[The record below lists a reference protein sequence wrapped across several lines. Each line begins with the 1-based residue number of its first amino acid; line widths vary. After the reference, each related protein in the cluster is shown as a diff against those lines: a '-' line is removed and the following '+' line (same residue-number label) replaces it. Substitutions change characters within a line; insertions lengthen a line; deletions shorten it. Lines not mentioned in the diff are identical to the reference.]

1 MLGGAR
7 FPNKES
13 FSFTVNRWQAVKAG
27 RGEGLM
33 RRVSAAWGAEFIV

>member
-7 FPNKES
+7 FPNNGS